1 MDYQPPPFFSRGPA
15 PLVRLGFF
23 VSLAVLLMVLDA
35 RFRYA
40 ESLRQAVAFL
50 VYPFQRTALAPVELL
65 SAASEFF
72 TTQVALMRENDE
84 LKAKRLLAANDLL
97 TLEALRAEN
106 AQLRRLLEA
115 RERLPRKST
124 LAEILYQGRDP
135 FSRKVVLD
143 KGSQQG
149 IRAGQA
155 VIDDIGVIGQVTRA
169 HLLLAEVTLITDKE
183 QRTPVQ
189 VVRNGLRAIIY
200 GGGDR
205 GMLDLSNM
213 AANADVQADD
223 VLVTSGIHGTYP
235 AGLPGAKVS
244 RIERDTASFAKI
256 TCVPTAGT
264 DRNRQVLVLS
274 REAILPPPAAE
285 SEPGAGSLPKQ
296 KTRQKARIS
305 PGAG

>member
-40 ESLRQAVAFL
+40 ESLRQAVALL
-50 VYPFQRTALAPVELL
+50 VYPFQRTALAPVELF

-72 TTQVALMRENDE
+72 TTQVALTR
-84 LKAKRLLAANDLL
+84 ANDLL

-135 FSRKVVLD
+135 FSRKIVLD

-169 HLLLAEVTLITDKE
+169 HLLLSEVTLITDKE

-205 GMLDLSNM
+205 GTLDLSYM
-213 AANADVQADD
+213 AANADIQADD
-223 VLVTSGIHGTYP
+223 VLVTSGIDGTYP
-235 AGLPGAKVS
+235 AGLPVAKVS
-244 RIERDTASFAKI
+244 RIERDAAYSFAKI

-274 REAILPPPAAE
+274 QEAILPPPAVE
-285 SEPGAGSLPKQ
+285 SEPGGSNLSKQ
-296 KTRQKARIS
+296 KARQKARMS